1 MLSTNCE
8 LGLHEVLPSFVSFN
22 PHNHCKRQV
31 LILCHFHRSGHLSAC
46 RVASMFHG
54 CAGLRPRSLWPQS
67 HPHLIT
73 PAASVFLTLPRRP
86 FPAPPP
92 RTSQLPSEPI
102 SAVPLLHIT
111 GEIPAPQAPV
121 RPAPPRN
128 SAGLPGGHRGVLR
141 NLSRLRKPFGLLA
154 LASDKQ
160 DK

>member
-1 MLSTNCE
+1 M
-8 LGLHEVLPSFVSFN
+8 HEVLPSFVSFN

-46 RVASMFHG
+46 REAPMFRG

-67 HPHLIT
+67 HHTLIT
-73 PAASVFLTLPRRP
+73 SAASAFLTLPRRP
-86 FPAPPP
+86 FPPPH
-92 RTSQLPSEPI
+92 LPSEPI

-111 GEIPAPQAPV
+111 REIPAPQAPV
-121 RPAPPRN
+121 RTRTTQEHGGSLQLCS
-128 SAGLPGGHRGVLR
+128 SAGLPRGHRGVLR